1 MQPNGGLTTRNKITE
16 MAEAMRS
23 IGDGCTDEDLIREG
37 FTERQIALFGRK
49 ATELAT
55 AKAKAA

>member
-1 MQPNGGLTTRNKITE
+1 MQPNGGIHTRNTIKS

-23 IGDGCTDEDLIREG
+23 IGEGCTDEDLIRKG
-37 FTERQIALFGRK
+37 FTDRQIALFGRK

-55 AKAKAA
+55 VMAQAA